1 MLLKLRWNK
10 LSSIISLFILICGIS
25 YVGFKWF
32 KNIEYSA
39 QTELFHISQEFRSIL
54 NETYATALEAGG
66 YLDGGC
72 DDETIRSL
80 SRLNAARERIRS
92 VNLIKNG
99 KWFCSSLE
107 GRASPDILTVNTQT
121 ESIAAEFIHRHS
133 TDMYVFYYPFGKA
146 VIAVSVFKSAF
157 DKVVKKSNVNVNL
170 HTQIS
175 FDNPSGGFVSMYSPW
190 EIPFKISVSPTH
202 TLSAFFHENIYW
214 LLSLLLFVF
223 ALFFVLRGC
232 EKNKQKHSLMK
243 GIKNNEFVPYYQ
255 PVVNICDNSI
265 IGVEILARWQ
275 HPTQGLVLP
284 SGFIEKVEY
293 YGLTEEMT
301 LSLLLQVEKDILNI
315 NAFDQKGFHVAVNV
329 TPPSLN
335 EEWFLRKLTQFI
347 KNMNSIRVSV
357 IIEITER
364 QRAKVNVSSLSKLR
378 QEGAILALDD
388 FGTGYSNYCNISEL
402 SPDYLKIDK
411 SFVAEAGNETVNG
424 KIFSNIIGLSKST
437 CIPLIAEGVENECQL
452 KNILKAGVTFAQG
465 YLFSRPVDVEKF
477 VSLYTL
483 NREKK

>member
-1 MLLKLRWNK
+1 MFLNIRWKKLP
-10 LSSIISLFILICGIS
+10 SITSLFILICGIS
-25 YVGFKWF
+25 CVGFKWF
-32 KNIEYSA
+32 KNIDDSA
-39 QTELFHISQEFRSIL
+39 QAESFHISQEFRNIL
-54 NETYATALEAGG
+54 TETYSTALESRG
-66 YLDGGC
+66 YLVGEC

-80 SRLNAARERIRS
+80 SRLNAAKERIRS

-157 DKVVKKSNVNVNL
+157 DKVVKKSDVNL

-175 FDNPSGGFVSMYSPW
+175 FDNPRGGFVRMSSPW
-190 EIPFKISVSPTH
+190 EIPFKISVSPRYTS
-202 TLSAFFHENIYW
+202 SAFFHENIHW

-232 EKNKQKHSLMK
+232 ETNKQKRCLMN

-255 PVVNICDNSI
+255 PVVNIFDNSI
-265 IGVEILARWQ
+265 VGVEILARWQ
-275 HPTQGLVLP
+275 HPAQGLVLP
-284 SGFIEKVEY
+284 SEFIEKVEY

-315 NAFDQKGFHVAVNV
+315 NAFDQKGFHIAVNV
-329 TPPSLN
+329 TPSSLN

-388 FGTGYSNYCNISEL
+388 FGTGYSNYCKISEL

-411 SFVAEAGNETVNG
+411 SFVAEAGNKTVNG
-424 KIFSNIIGLSKST
+424 KVFSNIIALSKST
-437 CIPLIAEGVENECQL
+437 CIPLIAEGVENERQL
-452 KNILKAGVTFAQG
+452 NNILKAGVIFAQG
-465 YLFSRPVDVEKF
+465 FLFSRPVDIEKF
-477 VSLYTL
+477 VNLYTL
-483 NREKK
+483 NRER

>member
-1 MLLKLRWNK
+1 
-10 LSSIISLFILICGIS
+10 
-25 YVGFKWF
+25 
-32 KNIEYSA
+32 
-39 QTELFHISQEFRSIL
+39 
-54 NETYATALEAGG
+54 
-66 YLDGGC
+66 
-72 DDETIRSL
+72 
-80 SRLNAARERIRS
+80 
-92 VNLIKNG
+92 
-99 KWFCSSLE
+99 
-107 GRASPDILTVNTQT
+107 
-121 ESIAAEFIHRHS
+121 
-133 TDMYVFYYPFGKA
+133 
-146 VIAVSVFKSAF
+146 
-157 DKVVKKSNVNVNL
+157 
-170 HTQIS
+170 
-175 FDNPSGGFVSMYSPW
+175 MYSPW